1 MRTFVVNST
10 IMELKERFLKYVA
23 IDTQSDENSETFPS
37 SAKEWD
43 LLNLLVE
50 EMKALGL
57 EDVSIDKYGYAMG
70 TIPATK
76 GKENAP
82 VIGFLAHVDTSP
94 DMSGANVRPRIIE
107 EYDGGDIVLNPSL
120 TMKVAEFPEL
130 SRFVGHTLIHTDGT
144 TLLGADDKAGIAEIF
159 TALEYLVNNPDVSHR
174 AISVCIT
181 PDEEIGQ
188 GADRF
193 DYARF
198 AASEAYTVDG
208 GAVGEIEYENFNAA
222 GATFTIKGIN
232 IHPGSAKGKM
242 KNAVLVANTL
252 ISALPENETPATTEG
267 YEGFYHVTDIE
278 GNESAAE
285 IRMLIRDHDID
296 KFSARKDYLYKLES
310 FINSLYGEGTVTL
323 KIKDSYF
330 NMREKIEPCMYV
342 VERAKKAMEDAGVTP
357 KIVPIRGGTDGA
369 RLSYM
374 GLPCPNLFTGGEN
387 FHGRFE
393 YIPVE
398 DMEACVRTLKC
409 ILKNAVK

>member
-1 MRTFVVNST
+1 MTV
-10 IMELKERFLKYVA
+10 LDRFLKYVSF
-23 IDTQSDENSETFPS
+23 DTRSDENSESFPS
-37 SAKEWD
+37 TAKQLVLGKELAKE
-43 LLNLLVE
+43 LE
-50 EMKALGL
+50 EIGLINVGLDENGYVYGFLPASPDRENEKTLGL
-57 EDVSIDKYGYAMG
+57 V
-70 TIPATK
+70 
-76 GKENAP
+76 
-82 VIGFLAHVDTSP
+82 AHMDTSP
-94 DMSGANVRPRIIE
+94 DVSAENAKPAIIE
-107 EYDGGDIVLNPSL
+107 YTGGDITLANG
-120 TMKVAEFPEL
+120 TKTAENVFPFL
-130 SRFVGHTLIHTDGT
+130 KNYVGQQLIVTDGN

-198 AASEAYTVDG
+198 SASEAYTVDG

-242 KNAVLVANTL
+242 KNAVLVANAL

-296 KFSARKDYLYKLES
+296 KFNARKEFLNKLVSYL
-310 FINSLYGEGTVTL
+310 NSIYGEGTVSL
-323 KIKDSYF
+323 EIKDSYF
-330 NMREKIEPCMYV
+330 NMKEKILPVMYLIDN
-342 VERAKKAMEDAGVTP
+342 AKTAMEKSGVTP
-357 KIVPIRGGTDGA
+357 IIIPIRGGTDGA
-369 RLSYM
+369 RLSYQ
-374 GLPCPNLFTGGEN
+374 GVPCPNLSTGCENAHSVHEFVSVPALEKMVDVIILLTTMKGEN
-387 FHGRFE
+387 
-393 YIPVE
+393 
-398 DMEACVRTLKC
+398 
-409 ILKNAVK
+409 

>member
-1 MRTFVVNST
+1 MTV
-10 IMELKERFLKYVA
+10 LDRFLKYVSF
-23 IDTQSDENSETFPS
+23 DTRSDENSESFPS
-37 SAKEWD
+37 TAKQ
-43 LLNLLVE
+43 LVLGKE
-50 EMKALGL
+50 LALELERIGLINVGLDENGYVYGFLPASPDRENEKTLGL
-57 EDVSIDKYGYAMG
+57 V
-70 TIPATK
+70 
-76 GKENAP
+76 
-82 VIGFLAHVDTSP
+82 AHMDTSP
-94 DMSGANVRPRIIE
+94 DVSGENVKPSLVDYE
-107 EYDGGDIVLNPSL
+107 GGDITLANG
-120 TMKVAEFPEL
+120 TKTAENVFPFL
-130 SRFVGHTLIHTDGT
+130 KNYVGQQLIVTDGN

-174 AISVCIT
+174 AVSVCIT

-193 DYARF
+193 PYARF

-242 KNAVLVANTL
+242 KNAVLVANAL

-296 KFSARKDYLYKLES
+296 KFNARKEFLNKLVSYL
-310 FINSLYGEGTVTL
+310 NSIYGEGTVSL

-330 NMREKIEPCMYV
+330 NMKEKILPVMYLIDN
-342 VERAKKAMEDAGVTP
+342 AKTAMEKSGVTP
-357 KIVPIRGGTDGA
+357 IIIPIRGGTDGA
-369 RLSYM
+369 RLSYQ
-374 GLPCPNLFTGGEN
+374 GVPCPNLSTGCENAHSVHEFVSVPALEKMVDVIILLTTMKGEN
-387 FHGRFE
+387 
-393 YIPVE
+393 
-398 DMEACVRTLKC
+398 
-409 ILKNAVK
+409 

>member
-1 MRTFVVNST
+1 MTV
-10 IMELKERFLKYVA
+10 LDRFLKYVSF
-23 IDTQSDENSETFPS
+23 DTRSDENSESFPS
-37 SAKEWD
+37 TAKQLVLGKELAKE
-43 LLNLLVE
+43 LE
-50 EMKALGL
+50 EIGLINVGLDENGYVYGFLPASPDRENEKTLGL
-57 EDVSIDKYGYAMG
+57 V
-70 TIPATK
+70 
-76 GKENAP
+76 
-82 VIGFLAHVDTSP
+82 AHMDTSP
-94 DMSGANVRPRIIE
+94 DVSGENAKPSLVDYE
-107 EYDGGDIVLNPSL
+107 GGDITLANG
-120 TMKVAEFPEL
+120 TKTAENVFPFL
-130 SRFVGHTLIHTDGT
+130 KNYVGQQLIVTDGN

-296 KFSARKDYLYKLES
+296 KFNARKEFLNKLVSYL
-310 FINSLYGEGTVTL
+310 NSIYGEGTVSL
-323 KIKDSYF
+323 EIKDSYF
-330 NMREKIEPCMYV
+330 NMKEKILPVMYLIDN
-342 VERAKKAMEDAGVTP
+342 AKTAMEKSGVTP
-357 KIVPIRGGTDGA
+357 IIIPIRGGTDGA
-369 RLSYM
+369 RLSYQ
-374 GLPCPNLFTGGEN
+374 GVPCPNLSTGCENAHSVHEFVSVPALEKMVDVIILLTAMKGEN
-387 FHGRFE
+387 
-393 YIPVE
+393 
-398 DMEACVRTLKC
+398 
-409 ILKNAVK
+409 